1 MSKCAD
7 LMCDDAILN
16 AAGKGNNEPHLNL
29 ASFPSFLS
37 SHPSFHHFRQNR
49 KAKKNVLNLLS
60 LMKPQFHVSQ
70 HVVDNELSSQLCCD
84 VEQCFV

>member
-1 MSKCAD
+1 MSECAD
-7 LMCDDAILN
+7 LTCDDAILN
-16 AAGKGNNEPHLNL
+16 AVGKGNNVPHLNL

-49 KAKKNVLNLLS
+49 KEKNALNLLS

-70 HVVDNELSSQLCCD
+70 HVVDNELS
-84 VEQCFV
+84 CFV